1 MAETPG
7 SFADLGLSA
16 ELLAHLASRAI
27 AAPTPVQAKVIPAAL
42 AGIRGPG
49 GDILA
54 QARTGSGKT
63 LAFLLPLATAVRD
76 HGCARAWVVC
86 PTRELA
92 QQVAREASLVLG
104 ANKVAT
110 LIGGAPWGF
119 QSRELSSNPPLVV
132 GTPGRMRDHLDRG
145 TLKADAEILVLDEAD
160 QMLDMGFREEL
171 DALVKDLGEGVARWL
186 FSATFPPAVANAV
199 DRWLTNPTEIRL
211 DERQASS
218 HVPQKYVIAPRGQE
232 LPALVRL
239 LQVLDPGRALVFT
252 RTRIAVEQT
261 VQGLALAG
269 IEAAGISGDLQ
280 QDARERVLARFRGGK
295 LPVLVA
301 TDVAARGLDVQ
312 GVTHVFNLSLPVG
325 AASYTHRIGRT
336 ARAGAEGEAWTVIAP
351 FERGRL
357 LALARSSGS
366 NSTQATVPTAN
377 EIVNARRHRLAVR
390 LQESLG
396 ESLTLPSE
404 FAELATAHGA
414 EAVLA
419 ALVHRLVPEA
429 PVEKSR
435 PLQAAPPGKGAD
447 AASVA
452 LFVALGEMDGATPAA
467 VVSSICRAANIA
479 GHQIGR
485 IRIFPRH
492 SLLHVTPDVVE
503 RVLSA
508 SLHVRGRTVAIRPD
522 RQGPVPAP
530 AHAPARAAAPAPRAP
545 APAPARA
552 ALAGL
557 VADRTG
563 GTAASGSR
571 ASRSARPAAV
581 SGATARGT
589 RSCAGRDACAPAPAP
604 PSRRGP
610 RAAAATGCG
619 AAQHQQLAPPATA
632 HRRGH
637 PRRTDQQSPT
647 PLPPGA
653 SAPTPSAPATAAPP
667 RQRRRG
673 PAKSSSRLPSAAPRA

>member
-7 SFADLGLSA
+7 SFADFGLPA

-42 AGIRGPG
+42 AGIRGAG

-76 HGCARAWVVC
+76 HGCKRAWVVC

-92 QQVAREASLVLG
+92 QQVAREATLVFG
-104 ANKVAT
+104 PNRVAT
-110 LIGGAPWGF
+110 LIGGAPWGL
-119 QSRELSSNPPLVV
+119 QSRELSAKPPLVV

-145 TLKADAEILVLDEAD
+145 TLAPDAEILVLDEAD

-186 FSATFPPAVANAV
+186 FSATFPPAVADAV

-211 DERQASS
+211 DERQGSA
-218 HVPQKYVIAPRGQE
+218 HVPQRFVIAPRGQE

-239 LQVLDPGRALVFT
+239 LQVLDPARALVFT
-252 RTRIAVEQT
+252 RTRIAVEET

-280 QDARERVLARFRGGK
+280 QDARDRVLGRFRAGK

-312 GVTHVFNLSLPVG
+312 GVSHVFNLSLPVG

-336 ARAGAEGEAWTVIAP
+336 ARAGAAGEAWTVIAP

-357 LALARSSGS
+357 LALARASGS
-366 NSTQATVPTAN
+366 NPTVATVPTAA

-396 ESLTLPSE
+396 ESLVLPSE
-404 FAELATAHGA
+404 FAELAKAHGA

-419 ALVHRLVPEA
+419 ALIHRLVPEA
-429 PVEKSR
+429 AVEKSR
-435 PLQAAPPGKGAD
+435 PAPIATQAGRSAV
-447 AASVA
+447 ASEA

-467 VVSSICRAANIA
+467 VVASICRAAGIA

-485 IRIFPRH
+485 MRIFPRH
-492 SLLHVTPDVVE
+492 TLLHVTPDARE

-508 SLHVRGRTVAIRPD
+508 SLHVRGRTVAIRAD
-522 RQGPVPAP
+522 RQAAAPGHPA
-530 AHAPARAAAPAPRAP
+530 AYAPARAG
-545 APAPARA
+545 ARSRDHRPGDDGA
-552 ALAGL
+552 
-557 VADRTG
+557 VAV
-563 GTAASGSR
+563 AVASD
-571 ASRSARPAAV
+571 ASS
-581 SGATARGT
+581 
-589 RSCAGRDACAPAPAP
+589 ACAAAA
-604 PSRRGP
+604 
-610 RAAAATGCG
+610 RAAAARAADTHAAAARAAG
-619 AAQHQQLAPPATA
+619 ACRRCTSGVRADCPATLSA
-632 HRRGH
+632 VANHASDAAARCSVRA
-637 PRRTDQQSPT
+637 RTCA
-647 PLPPGA
+647 G
-653 SAPTPSAPATAAPP
+653 
-667 RQRRRG
+667 
-673 PAKSSSRLPSAAPRA
+673 